1 MGFQESTK
9 RKPKKFELLQ
19 HYPMSWRYIV
29 RSNLGWLLVFATV
42 LIFYI
47 LLWGGE
53 AEQIAKSDLAL
64 KKAVVLA
71 GTGAVL
77 LVRLLYAEL
86 YRRTYSYRIE
96 DNNLVISRGIL
107 IKEAVTIP
115 LLRVTEV
122 YKKRTFRDFLLGL
135 AYLSV
140 STATETSSRFAKIEG
155 LSLAAASGLQRT
167 ILEMALKVQ
176 DPEQN
181 Q

>member
-47 LLWGGE
+47 L
-53 AEQIAKSDLAL
+53 
-64 KKAVVLA
+64 
-71 GTGAVL
+71 
-77 LVRLLYAEL
+77 
-86 YRRTYSYRIE
+86 
-96 DNNLVISRGIL
+96 
-107 IKEAVTIP
+107 